1 MRWSLRALA
10 LSALTVF
17 CLSSTAAIGTASA
30 QYCVQ
35 TVRHLTDFTIR
46 GDAWTWWAS
55 ADGVHE
61 RGAEPELG
69 SIIVFDRQSD
79 LPLGHVSVVS
89 GIVDARTIEV
99 DHTWASGSE
108 IVYGAPVI
116 DVSEENDWSAVRVW
130 HEPTQTMG
138 LTEFR
143 ISGFIYP
150 EAPMTLFAGLAAHAD
165 TLVD

>member
-10 LSALTVF
+10 LSALAVF
-17 CLSSTAAIGTASA
+17 AVSSAANA

-61 RGAEPELG
+61 RGAEPEIG

-89 GIVDARTIEV
+89 AIVDERTIEV
-99 DHTWASGSE
+99 DHTWASGDQ

-116 DVSEENDWSAVRVW
+116 DVSQDNDWSSVRVW
-130 HEPTQTMG
+130 HEPTETMG

-150 EAPMTLFAGLAAHAD
+150 EAPQTLFAGLAAHAD